1 MRRGPAGHPPACRP
15 ACPQCCAA
23 PPATSLAFTP
33 ARSATPTCP
42 YLPLP
47 AASLPAGLRFP
58 TCPQPCLHA
67 CPQRCPYLP
76 PACPQRCAA
85 PAPPNRCPIPPVSQ
99 SVGRNRR
106 FRGRNALRA
115 SLESHRQSAARPDRP
130 APGPPAVRP
139 DRPAPGPPST
149 RLISSLPTQ
158 HPAHPAPGRPLVVQ
172 PRRSSPPPG
181 SPHVGATHTIGS
193 GERPPL
199 GHVPSQQTGGPDGSA
214 RSVPAT
220 SSTARHPSRGG
231 RRSRRG
237 HQLRPA

>member
-1 MRRGPAGHPPACRP
+1 MRRGPAG
-15 ACPQCCAA
+15 Q
-23 PPATSLAFTP
+23 P
-33 ARSATPTCP
+33 AR
-42 YLPLP
+42 LQ
-47 AASLPAGLRFP
+47 ASLPAVLRCP
-58 TCPQPCLHA
+58 TCHQPCLHA
-67 CPQRCPYLP
+67 CPQRYPYLP
-76 PACPQRCAA
+76 LPAPTCHQPARRVALPHLPPALPSRLPAALPLPAPTCPQRCAA
-85 PAPPNRCPIPPVSQ
+85 PAPPNRCPISRVSQ